1 MTIWVIRWGYRIKL
15 NLWEKRDSDMH
26 GLVVLELIGSK
37 YPGLVEEG
45 VGPLRSGSLFGKP
58 VG

>member
-1 MTIWVIRWGYRIKL
+1 MRVYKIKL
-15 NLWEKRDSDMH
+15 NLWEKGVSDMH

-37 YPGLVEEG
+37 YLGVVEEG
-45 VGPLRSGSLFGKP
+45 VGPLRSGSLFEKP